1 VSYRFRP
8 WQLALALIVI
18 CAAAVAAV
26 MYFRR
31 GAPLTPA
38 QMVSYIP
45 RGESTLLYLDVEALR
60 DSGILEKLAGSTVTE
75 EADYKKFV
83 AQIGFDYRTDLDSV
97 LSSTS
102 DVQQLFLLKGR
113 FDWKALIKYANTHG
127 GTCVNGFCRVP
138 SEQQDRFVSFYPIA
152 SNVMSLG
159 VSKDAYAAGNIR
171 PPQKS
176 LPVEEVPTQPIWI
189 SIPASTLKN
198 TSKLPAGTKLFASA
212 LAGAEKIVLTMGPEQ
227 QRYELAMDVT
237 CKTAS
242 EAAVLRAQL
251 EGITG
256 LLKKL
261 ISRENQTPN
270 PNDLSGI
277 LTAGVFE
284 RQDRH
289 VVGKWPVQKSFIDTL
304 GATTPG
310 S

>member
-1 VSYRFRP
+1 
-8 WQLALALIVI
+8 
-18 CAAAVAAV
+18 

-45 RGESTLLYLDVEALR
+45 RGESTILYLDVQGLR

-75 EADYKKFV
+75 EPDYKAFV
-83 AQIGFDYRTDLDSV
+83 SQIGFDYRTDLDAV

-127 GTCVNGFCRVP
+127 GTCVNGFCRVQ

-152 SNVMSLG
+152 SNVMALG

-171 PPQKS
+171 PPEKS
-176 LPVEEVPTQPIWI
+176 LPVAEVPTQPIWI
-189 SIPASTLKN
+189 SVPASTLKDS
-198 TSKLPAGTKLFASA
+198 SKLPAGTKLFAKA
-212 LAGAEKIVLTMGPEQ
+212 LAGAERIVLTMGPEQ

-237 CKTAS
+237 CKTAE
-242 EAAVLRAQL
+242 EAAILRAQL

-261 ISRENQTPN
+261 ISRESQTPN

-277 LTAGVFE
+277 LTAGVFQ
-284 RQDRH
+284 RVDRH
-289 VVGKWPVQKSFIDTL
+289 VVGKWPVQKSFIESL
-304 GATTPG
+304 GAPG